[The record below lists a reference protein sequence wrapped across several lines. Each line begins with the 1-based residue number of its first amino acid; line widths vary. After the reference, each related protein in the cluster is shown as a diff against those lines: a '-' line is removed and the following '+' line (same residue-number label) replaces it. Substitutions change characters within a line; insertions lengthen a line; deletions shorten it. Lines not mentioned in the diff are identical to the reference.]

1 MLLDVEKAAFSYHPR
16 AQVLHDVS
24 FAVPVNQIV
33 GLIGPNGSGKSTLIK
48 VIVDLLALH
57 RGSIRIDSR
66 RNDERVAK
74 MSTLY
79 IASNDN
85 MPDFLTGEEY
95 LKFIHGLYGERIDLA
110 LIARLFDRYQMTGR
124 SRDLIEDYSHGM
136 RKKLQ
141 LISALTLRRKLTIID
156 ETLNGIDIDALFA
169 FESDVKSLA
178 DRHRSVILCSH
189 DFALLERVA
198 DRVLLLNRGALG
210 VDAGTSELIDEYG
223 SLDNMVREIL
233 EVMR

>member
-1 MLLDVEKAAFSYHPR
+1 MLR
-16 AQVLHDVS
+16 ALFLQAPS
-24 FAVPVNQIV
+24 FDGFDGGA
-33 GLIGPNGSGKSTLIK
+33 GS
-48 VIVDLLALH
+48 
-57 RGSIRIDSR
+57 
-66 RNDERVAK
+66 
-74 MSTLY
+74 
-79 IASNDN
+79 
-85 MPDFLTGEEY
+85 
-95 LKFIHGLYGERIDLA
+95 
-110 LIARLFDRYQMTGR
+110 RYQAKREIR
-124 SRDLIEDYSHGM
+124 SFWFPTWLAQPAALVPGS
-136 RKKLQ
+136 KL
-141 LISALTLRRKLTIID
+141 
-156 ETLNGIDIDALFA
+156 IDAPPAGISLKQVVDQANDFDMVVIHTSVPS